1 MFLKHGAKKVNEIEL
16 VAPTGFEPVFESR
29 HLLGVVGSAAGDGH
43 ADGIETV
50 VVGIVQDEG
59 RRLRLAEG

>member
-29 HLLGVVGSAAGDGH
+29 RAFASVIRDF
-43 ADGIETV
+43 
-50 VVGIVQDEG
+50 G
-59 RRLRLAEG
+59 RV

>member
-29 HLLGVVGSAAGDGH
+29 RAFANVGSSL
-43 ADGIETV
+43 
-50 VVGIVQDEG
+50 G
-59 RRLRLAEG
+59 RV